1 MTKKEEDK
9 AEVPMKDQE
18 KIEVFGAKM
27 YVESAKA
34 LREVGAR
41 VALSVGA
48 AIIIW
53 VFGQLVFIPISK
65 GMEPIFEGYPMDMII
80 RQLVFIPISKGMEP
94 IFEGYPMDM
103 IISFIIVVALAVIIF
118 TVFLDIRKLTSGIAG
133 VLAYEFGK
141 ASGEVRV
148 ESLRHYRI
156 ALDGIIY
163 VIVISLAYLL
173 FAPYLGEIHAAIPAV
188 VLILI
193 VVWAVFALWRSCRAI
208 ATEIS
213 RYTTKWAEELEKRT
227 KKS

>member
-1 MTKKEEDK
+1 MAKKEEAK

-53 VFGQLVFIPISK
+53 VFG
-65 GMEPIFEGYPMDMII
+65 
-80 RQLVFIPISKGMEP
+80 QLVFIPISKGMEP

-193 VVWAVFALWRSCRAI
+193 VIWAVFALWRSCRAI

>member
-1 MTKKEEDK
+1 MTKKEEAK

-53 VFGQLVFIPISK
+53 VFG
-65 GMEPIFEGYPMDMII
+65 
-80 RQLVFIPISKGMEP
+80 QLVFIPISKGMEP

>member
-1 MTKKEEDK
+1 MAKKEEPK
-9 AEVPMKDQE
+9 AEVPTKEQE
-18 KIEVFGAKM
+18 KIEVFGAEM

-53 VFGQLVFIPISK
+53 VFGQLVFIPISE
-65 GMEPIFEGYPMDMII
+65 GMEPIFEGYPMDT
-80 RQLVFIPISKGMEP
+80 
-94 IFEGYPMDM
+94 

-141 ASGEVRV
+141 ASGEIRV

-163 VIVISLAYLL
+163 VIVVSLAYLL
-173 FAPYLGEIHAAIPAV
+173 FAPYLGEIHPAIPAV

-193 VVWAVFALWRSCRAI
+193 VIWAVFALWRSCRAI
-208 ATEIS
+208 AAEIS

>member
-1 MTKKEEDK
+1 MAKKEEPK

-80 RQLVFIPISKGMEP
+80 
-94 IFEGYPMDM
+94 
-103 IISFIIVVALAVIIF
+103 SFIIVVALAIIIF

>member
-1 MTKKEEDK
+1 
-9 AEVPMKDQE
+9 MKDQE

-53 VFGQLVFIPISK
+53 VFG
-65 GMEPIFEGYPMDMII
+65 
-80 RQLVFIPISKGMEP
+80 QLVFIPISKGMEP

>member
-53 VFGQLVFIPISK
+53 VFG
-65 GMEPIFEGYPMDMII
+65 
-80 RQLVFIPISKGMEP
+80 QLVFIPISKGMEP

>member
-53 VFGQLVFIPISK
+53 VFG
-65 GMEPIFEGYPMDMII
+65 
-80 RQLVFIPISKGMEP
+80 QLVFIPISKGMEP

-193 VVWAVFALWRSCRAI
+193 VIWAVFALWRSCRAI

>member
-1 MTKKEEDK
+1 MAKKEESK
-9 AEVPMKDQE
+9 AEEPKKEEE
-18 KIEVFGAKM
+18 KIEVFGAEM

-65 GMEPIFEGYPMDMII
+65 GMEPIFAGYPMDTI
-80 RQLVFIPISKGMEP
+80 V
-94 IFEGYPMDM
+94 
-103 IISFIIVVALAVIIF
+103 SFILIVALAVIIF
-118 TVFLDIRKLTSGIAG
+118 TVFLDIRKLTDGIAG

-141 ASGEVRV
+141 ASGEIKV

-156 ALDGIIY
+156 ALDGILY
-163 VIVISLAYLL
+163 VVIVSLTYLL
-173 FAPYLGEIHAAIPAV
+173 FASYLGRIHPAIPAI

-208 ATEIS
+208 AAEIG
-213 RYTTKWAEELEKRT
+213 RYTEKWAEELEKRV
-227 KKS
+227 KKK

>member
-1 MTKKEEDK
+1 MTKKEEPK

-53 VFGQLVFIPISK
+53 VFG
-65 GMEPIFEGYPMDMII
+65 
-80 RQLVFIPISKGMEP
+80 QLVFIPISKGMEP

>member
-1 MTKKEEDK
+1 MAKKEEAK

-53 VFGQLVFIPISK
+53 VFG
-65 GMEPIFEGYPMDMII
+65 
-80 RQLVFIPISKGMEP
+80 QLVFIPISKGMEP